1 MFRPAMN
8 EQVRTQI
15 ESAIKKNKVVLFMK
29 GNKHF
34 PQCGFSAQVVQI
46 LKEMGTE
53 FDTVN
58 VLQDPQIR
66 DGIKE
71 FSEWPTI
78 PQLYV
83 GGEFVGGCDIIKD
96 LYAQGE
102 LQKLVGVQVEN
113 VTPVVSLSPA
123 AAKAF
128 KEAQDGGDDV
138 LRIEVTPQYK
148 YDLHVGPKKA
158 GDIEVK
164 SEGVSIWVE
173 KGSAKRANGMEI
185 DFVETPDGGAFKI
198 ENPNEP
204 PSVKPL
210 RPEELAKWNEQGT
223 KFTVFD
229 VRTDAEMKQA
239 SVSFAK
245 ALDDAGM
252 KTLAALGK
260 DEKVVFMCHHGMRS
274 RAAAERFLGEGYKN
288 IYNLEGGIDAWSQR
302 VDTKVPRY

>member
-1 MFRPAMN
+1 MFRDAMN
-8 EQVRTQI
+8 EQVRAQI
-15 ESAIKKNKVVLFMK
+15 ESAIQKNKVVLFMK

-46 LKEMGTE
+46 LKDLGTD
-53 FDTVN
+53 FDSVN
-58 VLQDPQIR
+58 VLSDPQIR

-102 LQKLVGVQVEN
+102 LQKLLGVQAEN
-113 VTPVVSLSPA
+113 VIPVVTLSST

-128 KEAQDGGDDV
+128 KEAQEGGDDV

-173 KGSAKRANGMEI
+173 KGSAKRANGMQI
-185 DFVETPDGGAFKI
+185 DFVESPDGGAFKI

-204 PSVKPL
+204 PSVRAL
-210 RPEELAKWNEQGT
+210 RPEELSKWRDKGE
-223 KFTVFD
+223 KFHLFD
-229 VRTDAEMKQA
+229 VRTDSEIKQA
-239 SVSFAK
+239 SVSFAQPLDEA
-245 ALDDAGM
+245 AL
-252 KTLAALGK
+252 KTLATLSK
-260 DEKVVFMCHHGMRS
+260 DEKIVFMCHHGMRS
-274 RAAAERFLGEGYKN
+274 RAAAERFLGEGFKN